1 MTSTIPSRLQDA
13 EEEKKMV
20 QETLSKIKSQGLF
33 DQFRKDCLADVD
45 TKPAAQNLRQRVEGF
60 VNRFLAT
67 QQWSPNLNKN
77 QLRDALRKQINQ
89 SGMLTQGVERI
100 IEQVVNPKILQVIK
114 PKIDEVVC
122 AQLGL
127 DPREWQAETARR
139 KAEAIR
145 QHQLQQQQK
154 IQAALSSI
162 QQQQTQQ
169 QVPSSTSTSNMTG
182 VPGDFSM
189 PPPGMFPTQD
199 SSWQQP
205 PQPSPHITPATFPIA
220 GQPIPMPS
228 TPAPPIAPPP
238 PSSLIPPPPLPAVPP
253 PVIPDLSKPPPAA
266 EIPAASASTSLVSS
280 TLDFTKLPPL
290 FGSAG
295 AASLPTDPPPP
306 GTEMALHNISLP
318 VSVSSNPIVP
328 AKVEPVS
335 AVHSFL
341 SPRLLAEAMIESPQH
356 KLGKKGKKDKQPKR
370 EQADDEEKVEY
381 VTKLET
387 VEASPA
393 VRSLFDEKTDDS
405 STVVTEGEP
414 EVEEVKNIMLPGES
428 VSLSGGELKREEQE
442 DQAEGR
448 RQYKFAWNE
457 DEEGELSD
465 VTISSVHTSDL
476 SSLHESSES
485 SEEGEISEKEEEK
498 AANKDVEEVT
508 GAVESPV
515 KKTELAELEE
525 SPVKTP
531 ASSVA
536 PVEAKPR
543 KLLALSYNYSDS
555 DNEETREERKA
566 RIAKEKEE
574 RYLKRQARRAE
585 MEVKR
590 KEREEEKARQRE
602 EKLRVQAA
610 ELAISDGTPVKDEKQ
625 DTGGSVTDEEV
636 ATAPSPRKTRS
647 ATASSSGAVTSSQ
660 EEGAS
665 TPRALSTSRKK
676 RRTKAEMKEELMQ
689 QKVEQ
694 RRAMRRQRTL
704 NRRYASEEFTSIFTE
719 NRELAP
725 HLGFSD
731 PNAQVVEETVEVDYA
746 TVEIDASGIV
756 EQEVEVQEECIMEV
770 ETETVLVPEDSS
782 ASAALAGQPIQ
793 EASDMMEISAD
804 VSPDRADASEK
815 PETVSSRASSPYSD
829 ISDSESTS
837 SSSASERSPPRRR
850 HKRNSGDSSRSD
862 QAPVKRS
869 QRIQMQEGHSRTRN
883 SRVSAKISLLDLGRN
898 SDGIFFEVVDVRVR
912 GWVVVQNPTTFSKC
926 YSRGK
931 GAELTESRSRT
942 SQRYDMDDLYK
953 PRTSHRRPLTPP
965 VAAEAFYGSRSERS
979 GSFGTDMHRGDRRRG
994 DRLSPERMSKQEK
1007 RQSPVSR
1014 TDAHRQGE
1022 HAGYATRSR
1031 TVSGAAP
1038 DGQKKKPEGR
1048 DKQSSHQSTSVA
1060 PSVMADLE
1068 LEPVSPDDESLDEVL
1083 GEGGEQA
1090 QISDSSRQDISYK
1103 EGQVTSKCDIAK
1115 GVQQEDEEETERR
1128 GKSRIPIELV
1138 DFGEAARHSRAG
1150 GAAAVSGDRGNTRR
1164 QDGRGYGGSK
1174 YTQGAP
1180 VSRLPSGSGP
1190 PPVPHDRSKMV
1201 WVAPGLSYKS
1211 GTSQS
1216 QPPSETSSHGNRY
1229 SRSKMVWV
1237 APGKEQRRSSATSF
1251 DSGSESGSVARQSSP
1266 QRWDDNNSAAERDD
1280 KHASPSHGSSVEQSS
1295 SLPQRELYSPINDSS
1310 SS

>member
-1 MTSTIPSRLQDA
+1 
-13 EEEKKMV
+13 
-20 QETLSKIKSQGLF
+20 
-33 DQFRKDCLADVD
+33 
-45 TKPAAQNLRQRVEGF
+45 
-60 VNRFLAT
+60 
-67 QQWSPNLNKN
+67 
-77 QLRDALRKQINQ
+77 
-89 SGMLTQGVERI
+89 MLTQGVERI

-127 DPREWQAETARR
+127 DP
-139 KAEAIR
+139 
-145 QHQLQQQQK
+145 
-154 IQAALSSI
+154 
-162 QQQQTQQ
+162 
-169 QVPSSTSTSNMTG
+169 P
-182 VPGDFSM
+182 
-189 PPPGMFPTQD
+189 
-199 SSWQQP
+199 
-205 PQPSPHITPATFPIA
+205 
-220 GQPIPMPS
+220 
-228 TPAPPIAPPP
+228 
-238 PSSLIPPPPLPAVPP
+238 
-253 PVIPDLSKPPPAA
+253 
-266 EIPAASASTSLVSS
+266 
-280 TLDFTKLPPL
+280 
-290 FGSAG
+290 
-295 AASLPTDPPPP
+295 
-306 GTEMALHNISLP
+306 
-318 VSVSSNPIVP
+318 
-328 AKVEPVS
+328 KVEPVS

-636 ATAPSPRKTRS
+636 ATAPSPRKTRLLF
-647 ATASSSGAVTSSQ
+647 
-660 EEGAS
+660 
-665 TPRALSTSRKK
+665 PR
-676 RRTKAEMKEELMQ
+676 Q
-689 QKVEQ
+689 VEQ

-756 EQEVEVQEECIMEV
+756 EQEVEVEQRLSVAIEATLDDKMAEDMEVPSILKVHRPVSSEDELDQLEDQEERQELVKDEDVRMVSFPITSTV
-770 ETETVLVPEDSS
+770 ESS
-782 ASAALAGQPIQ
+782 AIAL
-793 EASDMMEISAD
+793 
-804 VSPDRADASEK
+804 
-815 PETVSSRASSPYSD
+815 
-829 ISDSESTS
+829 
-837 SSSASERSPPRRR
+837 
-850 HKRNSGDSSRSD
+850 
-862 QAPVKRS
+862 
-869 QRIQMQEGHSRTRN
+869 
-883 SRVSAKISLLDLGRN
+883 
-898 SDGIFFEVVDVRVR
+898 
-912 GWVVVQNPTTFSKC
+912 
-926 YSRGK
+926 
-931 GAELTESRSRT
+931 
-942 SQRYDMDDLYK
+942 
-953 PRTSHRRPLTPP
+953 
-965 VAAEAFYGSRSERS
+965 
-979 GSFGTDMHRGDRRRG
+979 
-994 DRLSPERMSKQEK
+994 
-1007 RQSPVSR
+1007 
-1014 TDAHRQGE
+1014 
-1022 HAGYATRSR
+1022 
-1031 TVSGAAP
+1031 
-1038 DGQKKKPEGR
+1038 
-1048 DKQSSHQSTSVA
+1048 
-1060 PSVMADLE
+1060 
-1068 LEPVSPDDESLDEVL
+1068 
-1083 GEGGEQA
+1083 
-1090 QISDSSRQDISYK
+1090 
-1103 EGQVTSKCDIAK
+1103 
-1115 GVQQEDEEETERR
+1115 
-1128 GKSRIPIELV
+1128 
-1138 DFGEAARHSRAG
+1138 
-1150 GAAAVSGDRGNTRR
+1150 
-1164 QDGRGYGGSK
+1164 
-1174 YTQGAP
+1174 
-1180 VSRLPSGSGP
+1180 
-1190 PPVPHDRSKMV
+1190 
-1201 WVAPGLSYKS
+1201 
-1211 GTSQS
+1211 
-1216 QPPSETSSHGNRY
+1216 
-1229 SRSKMVWV
+1229 
-1237 APGKEQRRSSATSF
+1237 
-1251 DSGSESGSVARQSSP
+1251 
-1266 QRWDDNNSAAERDD
+1266 
-1280 KHASPSHGSSVEQSS
+1280 
-1295 SLPQRELYSPINDSS
+1295 
-1310 SS
+1310 